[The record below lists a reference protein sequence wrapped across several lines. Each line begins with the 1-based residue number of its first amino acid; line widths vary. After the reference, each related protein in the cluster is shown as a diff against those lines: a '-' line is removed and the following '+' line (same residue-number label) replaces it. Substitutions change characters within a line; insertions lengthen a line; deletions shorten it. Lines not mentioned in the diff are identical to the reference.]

1 MLRIRCK
8 PTTPNRKEK
17 ERKGRSGWEG
27 TKRRAVQEE
36 RGSADL
42 SAQLT
47 LPGIRESLLRQEDS
61 IIFGLLMRAQFR
73 HDDVI
78 YRPGAVPVPG
88 FDAHGNRM
96 SLLDYVLRET
106 EQMHGKLRRYT
117 SPDEHPFFPEDLPAL
132 VLPPLK
138 YPKVL
143 QDGSETLNINDTVK
157 RMYTHVLIQDITE
170 PGDDNNHGSAVME
183 DVFCLQALSRR
194 IHYGKFVAEAKFR
207 DNQDIYVP
215 LIHEQN
221 APAIMEAL
229 TYLDQEQRVVERV
242 RTKAAT
248 FGQDVRPSSSGTP
261 DPNEQVNAY
270 KIHPDK
276 VASLYAQWV
285 MPLTKVVQVEYLLHR
300 LPGCNERLGES
311 NWLAEEIAKY
321 DGKMHTAGR

>member
-1 MLRIRCK
+1 MRTWCSPCTSK
-8 PTTPNRKEK
+8 PMGKPRNERKEM
-17 ERKGRSGWEG
+17 G
-27 TKRRAVQEE
+27 KRTRAVQEE
-36 RGSADL
+36 RRSADL
-42 SAQLT
+42 SAKLT

-61 IIFGLLMRAQFR
+61 IIFGLLMRAQFQ

-78 YRPGAVPVPG
+78 YQPGAVPVPG
-88 FDAHGNRM
+88 FDAKGNRM

-117 SPDEHPFFPEDLPAL
+117 SPDEHPFFPEDVPAL
-132 VLPPLK
+132 VLPPLQ

-157 RMYTHVLIQDITE
+157 KMYTHVLIQDITE

-215 LIHEQN
+215 LIEEQD
-221 APAIMEAL
+221 AQGILEAL

-242 RTKAAT
+242 RTKAAI
-248 FGQDVRPSSSGTP
+248 FGQDVRPSSNSMP
-261 DPNEQVNAY
+261 DPSEQSNTY

-300 LPGCNERLGES
+300 LPGCSERLGES
-311 NWLAEEIAKY
+311 AWLKDEIAKY
-321 DGKMHTAGR
+321 DGKMHITGH